1 LSTILKALRKIEN
14 ESDHHDPSLTWPGP
28 VELKD
33 QIDAKLRIRQK
44 NKQIAF
50 GFIILLL
57 ISGSVWFYSL
67 HTDIPLTPV
76 SETLVSP
83 VSETPLGPVSIPL
96 TKIEIK
102 TPKKQITM
110 DASRQHT
117 SKTIHKKPQGE
128 SSVKKITIAD
138 EKPKSIDANQTLDLD
153 RKKSTPMAVVPVKTE
168 ALNTSPAEEV
178 SSNTEVPVTM
188 PTEEVPVKTEV
199 PVTRPTEEVSSN
211 TEVPVTQPTA
221 EVSIK
226 TGVPAVSPDNIHK
239 MPSQLEEKKD
249 ERIHLQ
255 AIAWSPD
262 PESSFILINNRLFH
276 EGDNFEGITITHIG
290 KEDVSFKENGVEWRE
305 HFRRK

>member
-1 LSTILKALRKIEN
+1 MSTILKALRKIEN

-44 NKQIAF
+44 KKQIAF
-50 GFIILLL
+50 GFIMLVL

-76 SETLVSP
+76 SETLVST
-83 VSETPLGPVSIPL
+83 VSETPPGPVSIPL

-128 SSVKKITIAD
+128 SAVKKITIVD
-138 EKPKSIDANQTLDLD
+138 EKPKIIDVNQTLDLD
-153 RKKSTPMAVVPVKTE
+153 QKKSEPMAAVPVKTE
-168 ALNTSPAEEV
+168 ALNT
-178 SSNTEVPVTM
+178 
-188 PTEEVPVKTEV
+188 
-199 PVTRPTEEVSSN
+199 RPTEEVSIKTEIPVTSPTEEVSIN

-226 TGVPAVSPDNIHK
+226 TGIPTTSPDNIHK

-262 PESSFILINNRLFH
+262 SESSFILINNRLFH

>member
-1 LSTILKALRKIEN
+1 MKALRKIEN
-14 ESDHHDPSLTWPGP
+14 ESDHRDPSLTWPGP
-28 VELKD
+28 AQLKD
-33 QIDAKLRIRQK
+33 QIDAKLRNKQK
-44 NKQIAF
+44 KKQIAF
-50 GFIILLL
+50 GFIILVL
-57 ISGSVWFYSL
+57 ISGSTWFYSL

-76 SETLVSP
+76 SETIVSP

-102 TPKKQITM
+102 TPNKQITM
-110 DASRQHT
+110 DASPQHT
-117 SKTIHKKPQGE
+117 SKTIRKMPQAE
-128 SSVKKITIAD
+128 SSEKKIITVD
-138 EKPKSIDANQTLDLD
+138 EKPKTIDANQTLDLD
-153 RKKSTPMAVVPVKTE
+153 KNKPKPMAAVPVKAE
-168 ALNTSPAEEV
+168 ALNTKPMAEVPIQTEIPVTQPTEEISAGMEVPVTKPMEEV
-178 SSNTEVPVTM
+178 SMNTEVPVTK
-188 PTEEVPVKTEV
+188 PVP
-199 PVTRPTEEVSSN
+199 
-211 TEVPVTQPTA
+211 

-226 TGVPAVSPDNIHK
+226 TGVPAPSPDTVHK
-239 MPSQLEEKKD
+239 MPSQLDEKKD